1 MEAFELA
8 ISFMPKNA
16 AMVASS
22 RRGAQIQ
29 AAFAS
34 HIVEPSSCGT
44 PCTPRK
50 VNIGRK
56 MTSGATSCI
65 TLTPRLPSPPLMPSA
80 LPCLDFGKK
89 KLMLPM
95 LDAKLAPANPQSRAM
110 MIKIQYGV
118 AGF

>member
-1 MEAFELA
+1 MDAFELA
-8 ISFMPKNA
+8 MSFMPKNA
-16 AMVASS
+16 AMVARISS
-22 RRGAQIQ
+22 GAQIH

-56 MTSGATSCI
+56 ITSGATSCI

-80 LPCLDFGKK
+80 LPCLAFGKK
-89 KLMLPM
+89 KLMFPILE
-95 LDAKLAPANPQSRAM
+95 AKLAPAKPQSSAM
-110 MIKIQYGV
+110 MMKIQ
-118 AGF
+118 